1 MMNFNDQD
9 RQCCV
14 TLSAASRSPELAK
27 GKGLARWAVRCFA
40 ALSMTGPGCV
50 TLSAAS
56 RSPELAKGKGL
67 ARWAVRC
74 FAALILRCAQ
84 HDRSGFDC

>member
-1 MMNFNDQD
+1 MNFNDQD

-14 TLSAASRSPELAK
+14 TLSAVSRSPELAK
-27 GKGLARWAVRCFA
+27 GKGLARWA
-40 ALSMTGPGCV
+40 
-50 TLSAAS
+50 
-56 RSPELAKGKGL
+56 E
-67 ARWAVRC
+67 RC

>member
-27 GKGLARWAVRCFA
+27 GKGLARRAERCFA
-40 ALSMTGPGCV
+40 ALSMTGPVCV
-50 TLSAAS
+50 TLSAA
-56 RSPELAKGKGL
+56 KGL
-67 ARWAVRC
+67 ARWAERC

-84 HDRSGFDC
+84 DDRSGFDC